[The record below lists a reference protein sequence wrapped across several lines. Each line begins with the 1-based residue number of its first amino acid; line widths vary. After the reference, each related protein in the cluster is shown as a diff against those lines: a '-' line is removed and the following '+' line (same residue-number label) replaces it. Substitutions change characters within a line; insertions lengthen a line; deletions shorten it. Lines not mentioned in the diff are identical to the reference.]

1 MACNMTSSMEEQSM
15 HLDRDNESSPA
26 PRPALLYGASAIAGY
41 LGMSEREVRHQ
52 IEATG
57 LPVIRMG
64 QRRLA
69 ARPERLVQW
78 LDELERK
85 TG

>member
-1 MACNMTSSMEEQSM
+1 
-15 HLDRDNESSPA
+15 
-26 PRPALLYGASAIAGY
+26 
-41 LGMSEREVRHQ
+41 
-52 IEATG
+52 
-57 LPVIRMG
+57 VIRMG

>member
-1 MACNMTSSMEEQSM
+1 MPPVLN
-15 HLDRDNESSPA
+15 RDDDTRSVVK
-26 PRPALLYGASAIAGY
+26 PALLYGATAIAEY
-41 LGMSEREVRHQ
+41 LGMTEREVRHQ

-69 ARPERLVQW
+69 ARPERLDAW
-78 LDELERK
+78 LDDLEQRQH
-85 TG
+85 G